1 MATHSSILAWRIPW
15 TEEPGGLQSMD
26 SQRVGHNW
34 VTNTQLSSVQLLSRV
49 QLFPTQWEAACQA
62 SLTLTNSWSLLKL
75 MSIELVMPSKHLILC
90 HPHLLPPSIFPSI
103 KVFKKIKNKK
113 RVFSNKNSLPILIKI
128 QSNWQAMVFP
138 SSSACL
144 MKMTLQY
151 GFVQFTSPFL
161 KTSLLIL
168 ALLWEIGVSSVYQL
182 A

>member
-1 MATHSSILAWRIPW
+1 MHWAP
-15 TEEPGGLQSMD
+15 PK
-26 SQRVGHNW
+26 
-34 VTNTQLSSVQLLSRV
+34 LSSLRVVWALRCNPVQGETYRTVIAFDDLYAWD
-49 QLFPTQWEAACQA
+49 F
-62 SLTLTNSWSLLKL
+62 LK
-75 MSIELVMPSKHLILC
+75 PF
-90 HPHLLPPSIFPSI
+90 SIFHKAQSSE
-103 KVFKKIKNKK
+103 KYNTFWVFLDCLAFISSFYLMLYLFF
-113 RVFSNKNSLPILIKI
+113 FSNKNSLPILIKI